1 MGVFWGLG
9 GNLITFD
16 RVLKDFDRIIPFI
29 LTTLLLLPCMNA
41 LSLIS
46 TVELIREAIHRVNK
60 RVTGRLSYKTVIVLI
75 IVLKAERRGAACS
88 QVAILDR
95 LVKTHN
101 NSGSQMA
108 DKELIRRLCD
118 KGYLTKKKEGRQ
130 LVIET
135 TVAGRNYLDMLTRT
149 LRTIRHRF

>member
-1 MGVFWGLG
+1 
-9 GNLITFD
+9 
-16 RVLKDFDRIIPFI
+16 
-29 LTTLLLLPCMNA
+29 MNA
-41 LSLIS
+41 HSLIS

-60 RVTGRLSYKTVIVLI
+60 RASAGLSYKTVIVLI
-75 IVLKAERRGAACS
+75 IVLRVEARGAACS
-88 QVAILDR
+88 QVTILKR

-101 NSGSQMA
+101 NGGTEMA

-135 TVAGRNYLDMLTRT
+135 TVSGRNYLMMLTKT
-149 LRTIRHRF
+149 LRNIRHRW